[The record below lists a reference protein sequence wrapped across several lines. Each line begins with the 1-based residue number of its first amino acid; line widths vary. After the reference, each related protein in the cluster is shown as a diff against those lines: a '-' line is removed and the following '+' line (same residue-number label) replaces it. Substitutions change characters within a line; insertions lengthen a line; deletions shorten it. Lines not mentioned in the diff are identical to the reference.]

1 MNEMTMDEKIRRIN
15 ELYHK
20 SQTEGLDRKEQEEQ
34 ARLRR
39 DYINS
44 VRANL
49 RSQLNGIRVQNPD
62 GTVTDLGEKYGH
74 TDEDYRS

>member
-1 MNEMTMDEKIRRIN
+1 MNMDERIVRIN

-20 SQTEGLDRKEQEEQ
+20 SQAEGLNDVEKEEQ

-39 DYINS
+39 EYVES

-49 RSQLNGIRVQNPD
+49 RGQLDSITIERPD
-62 GTVTDLGEKYGH
+62 GSLENLGEKYGKKKA
-74 TDEDYRS
+74 

>member
-1 MNEMTMDEKIRRIN
+1 MNMDERIARIN

-20 SQTEGLDRKEQEEQ
+20 SQKQGLSAGEKEEQ

-39 DYINS
+39 EYVEN

-49 RSQLNGIRVQNPD
+49 KGQLDGVTIVRPD
-62 GTVTDLGEKYGH
+62 GSMENLGEKYGQK
-74 TDEDYRS
+74 

>member
-1 MNEMTMDEKIRRIN
+1 MSIETTIARIN

-20 SQTEGLDRKEQEEQ
+20 SKAEGLTPEEKEEQ

-39 DYINS
+39 EYIAN

-49 RSQLNGIRVQNPD
+49 RGQLNNIDIVNAD
-62 GTVTDLGEKYGH
+62 GSVENLGEKFGGDKKH
-74 TDEDYRS
+74 